1 MKLFYFACL
10 MNISIIGTGYVG
22 LVSGACFAS
31 LGHQVICVDLDTEK
45 VSKINN
51 SISPIYEKGLKKLL
65 LENADHIEATTSY
78 EKAITNSDI
87 TFICVGTPSLE
98 NGDIDLSF
106 VDQSIKAVAMQL
118 KNKNSFHSVV
128 IKSTVIPG
136 TTKNHVIPL
145 LEKVTGKTAGKDF
158 GVGMNPEFLREGVA
172 VDDFLH
178 PDRVVN
184 GFIDE
189 PTRKLLDELYK
200 DFSCPIV
207 ETNVSIAEMIKYAS
221 NCFLAAKIS
230 FVNEIGNFCKN
241 LGIDVYEV
249 ADGMGLD
256 KRIER
261 SFLNAGIGWGGSC
274 FPKDT
279 KALRSWAKKQDI
291 PCMMIDG
298 VIRTN
303 DQQPLQLIKI
313 LKKHLPIL
321 KDKTISVLGL
331 AFKPET
337 DDIRDSRSI
346 PLVKALLNEGAI
358 VKVFD
363 PQAMTHFKQLFS
375 TITYCDNAE
384 ESLDADA
391 ILIATEWD
399 EFKRLDYTNKL
410 VIDGRRILEVKETAE
425 KYEGVCW

>member
-31 LGHQVICVDLDTEK
+31 LGHHVICVDLDTDK
-45 VSKINN
+45 VNKINN
-51 SISPIYEKGLKKLL
+51 LISPIYEKGLQKLL
-65 LENADHIEATTSY
+65 QDNADHIEATTSY

-106 VDQSIKAVAMQL
+106 VDQATSAVAMQL
-118 KNKNSFHSVV
+118 KNKNSFHSII
-128 IKSTVIPG
+128 IKSTVVPG

-145 LEKVTGKTAGKDF
+145 LEQVTGKTVGKDF

-189 PTRKLLDELYK
+189 QTGKLLHQLYQ

-207 ETNVSIAEMIKYAS
+207 ETSVSIAEMIKYAS

-230 FVNEIGNFCKN
+230 FINEIGNFCKH

-256 KRIER
+256 KRIQR

-291 PCMMIDG
+291 PCLMLDS

-303 DQQPLQLIKI
+303 DHQPLQLIKI
-313 LKKHLPIL
+313 LKKHIPNL
-321 KDKTISVLGL
+321 KDKTIGVLGL

-337 DDIRDSRSI
+337 DDIRDTRSI

-358 VKVFD
+358 VKAFD
-363 PQAMTHFKQLFS
+363 PQAMTHFKQLFP
-375 TITYCDNAE
+375 TITYCDTAKDV
-384 ESLDADA
+384 LDADA

-410 VIDGRRILEVKETAE
+410 VIDGRRVLEVKKTAE